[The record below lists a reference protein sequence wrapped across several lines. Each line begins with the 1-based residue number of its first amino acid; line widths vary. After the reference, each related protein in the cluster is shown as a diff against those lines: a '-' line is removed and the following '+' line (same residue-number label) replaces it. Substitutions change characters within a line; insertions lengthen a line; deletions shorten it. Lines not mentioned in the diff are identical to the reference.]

1 MTANELSRAC
11 DRLHRL
17 RKLARDPHTKATY
30 EAREAL
36 AAFYSMR
43 AHLQATG
50 GMLFGRYVPRE
61 SRYLT
66 RFMSEAR

>member
-30 EAREAL
+30 EARETL
-36 AAFYSMR
+36 AAFYAMR
-43 AHLQATG
+43 AALTDG
-50 GMLFGRYVPRE
+50 KLFGRYVPRE